1 MINYPDEFLSLII
14 SYAGLF
20 SKRVFAHVKLL
31 LAGAILA
38 PGKRTVCS
46 LLRIVGLSK
55 MQNFHKYHRV
65 LSLVTWS
72 GLKAARLL
80 LGQLLDCFLADGPVV
95 VGMDET
101 LERRWGSKIKKRGIY
116 RDAVRSSGSHFAKSS
131 GLRWISMM
139 LLVPIGW
146 AERVWALPFLTVL
159 APSERYNQ
167 QRGKPHKTI
176 TGWARQLLLQL
187 KRWLPN
193 RQIIAVGDSTYA
205 SIELLAALG
214 KQLTIITRLR
224 MDAALFE
231 PAASRQPGQHG
242 RNRIKGERLPGLKQV
257 LEQPNTNWEKIKISQ
272 WYGKKEKEMEVT
284 TATAV
289 WYHKGKPVVPL
300 RWVLLR
306 DPDGKLDP
314 VALLSTDVELSA
326 QQIVSYFVRRWAVE
340 VTWEEARAHLGLETQ
355 RQWSDKAIDR
365 TTPVLL
371 GLFSIITL
379 LANLLQQ
386 QGKLKIATA
395 AWYKKQ
401 KPTFS
406 DAIAAVRRLFWK
418 QTNFGTSSQH
428 QEMTKIPKPLLK
440 HFRQVLA
447 YAA

>member
-1 MINYPDEFLSLII
+1 MTTFPDEFLALII

-38 PGKRTVCS
+38 VGKRTVCAV
-46 LLRIVGLSK
+46 LRIVGLSRE
-55 MQNFHKYHRV
+55 QNFHKYHRV
-65 LSLVTWS
+65 LSLAHWS
-72 GLKAARLL
+72 GLQAARIL
-80 LGQLLDCFLADGPVV
+80 LGQLLDCFLPVGPVV
-95 VGMDET
+95 VGIDET

-116 RDAVRSSGSHFAKSS
+116 RDAVRSSGTHFAKSS
-131 GLRWISMM
+131 GLRWISLM
-139 LLVPIGW
+139 LLMPIGW
-146 AERVWALPFLTVL
+146 ATRVWALPFLSVL
-159 APSERYNQ
+159 APSERYSQ
-167 QRGKPHKTI
+167 QQGKAHKTI

-187 KRWLPN
+187 KRWLPE

-205 SIELLAALG
+205 SIELLNAVRQ
-214 KQLTIITRLR
+214 QLTLITRLR
-224 MDAALFE
+224 MDAALFA
-231 PAASRQPGQHG
+231 PAAARQPGQSG
-242 RNRIKGERLPGLKQV
+242 RNKKKGERLPGLKQM
-257 LEQPNTNWEKIKISQ
+257 LNDANTKWQKIKLSH

-284 TATAV
+284 TETAL

-306 DPDGKLDP
+306 DPEGKLDP
-314 VALLSTDVELSA
+314 VALLSTDAELSA
-326 QQIVSYFVRRWAVE
+326 QQIVSYFVRRWAIE
-340 VTWEEARAHLGLETQ
+340 VTWEEGRAHLGLETQ
-355 RQWSDKAIDR
+355 RQWSEKAIER

-379 LANLLQQ
+379 LADRLQQ
-386 QGKLKIATA
+386 EGKLQIATT

-418 QTNFGTSSQH
+418 QINFSTSDKK
-428 QEMTKIPKPLLK
+428 QEMAKIPKPLLK
-440 HFRQVLA
+440 HLRQVLA